1 MANILVVE
9 RMTVG
14 RRGTRRLPKNLPWD
28 IPGRDQLEQA
38 LHNAGLAIIAV
49 EKVDEAPPPAD
60 PGSDDK
66 SRLRTE
72 LEALV
77 NEANGSELAR
87 LEDAVTVS
95 PDDGLNERFWG
106 PAPDPVTAAE
116 AVVAD
121 LTEQFAQRRD
131 LAANSIGREAVA
143 ELLGISPQSVT
154 DKLESRKLVGIKV
167 GREWR
172 LPRWQ
177 FDPDN
182 TTGTLPELNVVQA
195 AFPGGPVSLSR
206 WMMRP
211 NPEFDGRT
219 PREETIAN
227 GSASVIK
234 VARNLTAAGW

>member
-1 MANILVVE
+1 MAGILVVE
-9 RMTVG
+9 RMTAG

-28 IPGRDQLEQA
+28 VPGRVQLEQA
-38 LHNAGLAIIAV
+38 LESAGLAIIAV
-49 EKVDEAPPPAD
+49 ERVDQAPSPDAD
-60 PGSDDK
+60 SDDK

-77 NEANGSELAR
+77 NEADESELAR

-95 PDDGLNERFWG
+95 SDDGLDERFWG
-106 PAPDPVTAAE
+106 PAPDSVTAAE

-121 LTEQFAQRRD
+121 LTDQFAQRRD
-131 LAANSIGREAVA
+131 LAANSFSREAAA
-143 ELLGISPQSVT
+143 ELLGISSQSIT
-154 DKLESRKLVGIKV
+154 DKLEARKLVGFKV

-177 FDPDN
+177 FDPD
-182 TTGTLPELNVVQA
+182 TTAGVLPDLDVLQA

-206 WMMRP
+206 WIMQP
-211 NPEFDGRT
+211 HAEFDGRT
-219 PREETIAN
+219 PREESIRHGTQP
-227 GSASVIK
+227 VIN